1 MRRRAASE
9 AESRLSYSVLYGTL
23 LVELA
28 LSAVLLVFIGEN
40 LMFFIPLALSTLAL
54 LLERMTHLRIWFLAA
69 AAVLLLH
76 ACSFLFALSMALT
89 IGAFGVV
96 AMIACLDIMVLVP
109 LADRFI
115 SD

>member
-1 MRRRAASE
+1 
-9 AESRLSYSVLYGTL
+9 
-23 LVELA
+23 
-28 LSAVLLVFIGEN
+28 
-40 LMFFIPLALSTLAL
+40 
-54 LLERMTHLRIWFLAA
+54 
-69 AAVLLLH
+69 
-76 ACSFLFALSMALT
+76 MALT